1 MQRNLFAFEHCVGYF
16 AKKTI
21 EQEQTSKLNYSYSFT
36 IDYG

>member
-21 EQEQTSKLNYSYSFT
+21 EQEQTS
-36 IDYG
+36 DYTLIHS